1 MLQKRKHCCVAAAIG
16 VWQRVPIGRLRIN
29 IRAPMTVLRR
39 CSLGQFMSAFA
50 RGVEGMQYLAP
61 GVSEWPGG
69 RIPDYVRELTTIA
82 IAVISRDGQLVDANV
97 GFSNLLPDAMA
108 AVDMLDVRDLFA
120 KPSFDRLVTRR
131 RERSYGTLYSGIF
144 NFGRI
149 ESGVTSL
156 QGKLY
161 TLGATCCWSP
171 SNRWPGWNC
180 SAPAC

>member
-1 MLQKRKHCCVAAAIG
+1 
-16 VWQRVPIGRLRIN
+16 
-29 IRAPMTVLRR
+29 
-39 CSLGQFMSAFA
+39 
-50 RGVEGMQYLAP
+50 MQYLAP

-161 TLGATCCWSP
+161 TLGGDLLLVAEQQVAGLELLRARVLRLSDELIEQQRKLA
-171 SNRWPGWNC
+171 NALNEAKRHKRLAEQAARERNALFEKM
-180 SAPAC
+180 AP